1 MDTFQT
7 FNFILDNESVAI
19 DTPQEPPDHVGPNL
33 AQIAKM
39 TRKKFGED
47 ILNVYQT
54 MGGADWLFIQAQ
66 ADPKAFFE
74 LLKKMIPN
82 PTIAD
87 NIADIT
93 IKLINKY
100 NESIEIKAHSGH
112 IATSEQGSG
121 QPEDSPSQT
130 ATGGTPNPVKL
141 IERYDE

>member
-1 MDTFQT
+1 MDT
-7 FNFILDNESVAI
+7 FNFILDNESVTI
-19 DTPQEPPDHVGPNL
+19 DAPQEPPEHVGPNL
-33 AQIAKM
+33 NQIAKM
-39 TRKKFGED
+39 TRKKFGQD

-54 MGGADWLFIQAQ
+54 MGGADWLFVQAQ

-93 IKLINKY
+93 IRLINKY

-112 IATSEQGSG
+112 LATSEQGPG
-121 QPEDSPSQT
+121 QPGDSLSQT
-130 ATGGTPNPVKL
+130 ATGGTPKL
-141 IERYDE
+141 IERYDD